1 MFKKEL
7 KFSSQNNLSGK
18 DKKLLR
24 SNLISI
30 YNEELSDEILNAFE
44 KLTLNKIKGN
54 SYKK

>member
-30 YNEELSDEILNAFE
+30 YNEELIDEILNAFE